1 MIRSMH
7 VKSIAL
13 ATAALLSMNMVAMAE
28 NSPLPPEQ
36 LGTFQKFLNNIGI
49 TSLSDIQSD
58 KLYAKKSLVTFSGSN
73 RSYKIPKAYILPFDH
88 VEDSFTVPP
97 TSMLVLDFV
106 YPDFTSSVA
115 HMFSKTDPIDK
126 VTEDGRRRT
135 LAVAARTLNFNEIAE
150 SMKKSGAKPFPS
162 GNQYD
167 LKYYSTIDP
176 RNLQSVHSS
185 PIKIIY
191 ISDAAP
197 NGKTVLDC
205 TSPNVAPTSEFCIAL
220 ADKLKAENKLKDAG
234 KLMAAREVC
243 GEKFPAQEEA
253 QKISFPKGFTCRQI
267 FEDGKGQTY
276 FLTMPYFDLPR
287 WKKIQSD
294 TVKFFSKYE
303 ISKK

>member
-7 VKSIAL
+7 VKSVIL
-13 ATAALLSMNMVAMAE
+13 AIAALLLLNVAAMAE
-28 NSPLPPEQ
+28 DTPLPPEQ

-58 KLYAKKSLVTFSGSN
+58 KLYAKKSVVTFSGSK
-73 RSYKIPKAYILPFDH
+73 RSYEIPKAYILPFDH
-88 VEDSFTVPP
+88 VEDSFTISPN
-97 TSMLVLDFV
+97 SMLVLDFV

-115 HMFSKTDPIDK
+115 HMFSKNDPIDK

-135 LAVAARTLNFNEIAE
+135 LAVAARTINFNEISE

-162 GNQYD
+162 GNQYG
-167 LKYYSTIDP
+167 LKYFSTIDP

-197 NGKTVLDC
+197 SGRTVLDC

-243 GEKFPAQEEA
+243 GEKFPAQEDM

-276 FLTMPYFDLPR
+276 FLTMPYSELPR
-287 WKKIQSD
+287 WKQAQSD
-294 TVKFFSKYE
+294 TIKFFSKYE
-303 ISKK
+303 VSKK